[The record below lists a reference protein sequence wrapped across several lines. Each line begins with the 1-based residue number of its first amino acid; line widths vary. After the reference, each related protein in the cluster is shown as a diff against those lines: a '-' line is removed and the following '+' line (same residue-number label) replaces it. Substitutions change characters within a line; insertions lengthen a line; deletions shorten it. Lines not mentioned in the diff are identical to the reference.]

1 MKRFYRDSHRGRF
14 KGFNVAVKE
23 TDLWVGVRHP
33 ELAMEGEVRKFVE
46 NLRGELEEYIRENP
60 EFSTSLDP
68 LPFSK
73 GPEVVRKM
81 VEASQKAGV
90 GPMAAVAGAF
100 SQMAG
105 EFLQGEFGCGEVAVE
120 NGGDIYLVN
129 EAPVTVSVFA
139 GKSPLSNRV
148 GLKIPPGKWGIC
160 TSSATVGHSLSFGK
174 ADAVTI
180 VAADAAVADAFA
192 TAWCN
197 RVQGPGDLE
206 QVVTQ
211 AVKGEVKTALAILG
225 DRMALAG
232 EHELVVL
239 KPKAGETNESH

>member
-1 MKRFYRDSHRGRF
+1 MRRFYRDSHSGRF
-14 KGFNVAVKE
+14 KGFYVAVEE
-23 TDLWVGVRHP
+23 TDLWIGVLNP
-33 ELAMEGEVRKFVE
+33 EGAMEGEVRKFVTS
-46 NLRGELEEYIRENP
+46 LRGELEEYILKNP
-60 EFSTSLDP
+60 EFSTSLEP
-68 LPFSK
+68 VSFRG
-73 GPEVVRKM
+73 GPVVARRM
-81 VEASQKAGV
+81 AEATQKAGV

-100 SQMAG
+100 SQMVG
-105 EFLQGEFGCGEVAVE
+105 EFLEGKFGCREAAVE
-120 NGGDIYLVN
+120 NGGDIYLIN

-139 GKSPLSNRV
+139 GDSPLSNRI
-148 GLKIPPGKWGIC
+148 GLEIPPGKWGIC
-160 TSSATVGHSLSFGK
+160 TSSATLGHSLSFGK

-197 RVQGPGDLE
+197 RIQGPGDLQ

-211 AVKGEVKTALAILG
+211 AVKSGVKTALAILG